1 MEIFKKLI
9 DSNKL
14 KVYNKYKELQIYSVI
29 FLLGVGSTLGYKMI
43 EEHIQQQKKVSI
55 KEPFYKKPDFIR
67 EVKFEKQM
75 LPHLETRQEIIEKAQ
90 DKYLHI
96 KVEEVK
102 KNKQKS
108 KLKENT
114 KRELSF
120 KPKQKTQKRPHE
132 QNQAIKMEATA
143 YVPFCDTGCIGTTKT
158 GYDVSNTIY
167 YKGKRVIAVDPSV
180 IPLHSLV
187 KVSYNNDSFEAYA
200 IDTGGDIKGNRI
212 DLLVQSESIARDFG
226 RRNVDVSI
234 ITKGS

>member
-9 DSNKL
+9 DLNKL
-14 KVYNKYKELQIYSVI
+14 KVYNIYKEMKIYSVI
-29 FLLGVGSTLGYKMI
+29 FLLGVGSTLTYKSMND
-43 EEHIQQQKKVSI
+43 QLLQPNKDPI

-67 EVKFEKQM
+67 EVKFERQV

-90 DKYLHI
+90 DKYLHA
-96 KVEEVK
+96 KVKEVK
-102 KNKQKS
+102 KNTPKS
-108 KLKENT
+108 KLKESN
-114 KRELSF
+114 KR
-120 KPKQKTQKRPHE
+120 KVTAKVKQKTQRRPHK
-132 QNQAIKMEATA
+132 QNQVIKMAATA

-167 YKGKRVIAVDPSV
+167 YKGKRVIAVDPTV

-187 KVSYNNDSFEAYA
+187 RVSYNNNSFEAYA

>member
-55 KEPFYKKPDFIR
+55 KEPFYKKLNIWDFEFKS
-67 EVKFEKQM
+67 EV
-75 LPHLETRQEIIEKAQ
+75 LPHLKTSQEIINEAQ

-96 KVEEVK
+96 KVEEIK
-102 KNKQKS
+102 KKKHKNK
-108 KLKENT
+108 LKVSRENEE
-114 KRELSF
+114 KRYE
-120 KPKQKTQKRPHE
+120 QKTKKKPEE
-132 QNQAIKMEATA
+132 QAQVFSMVATA
-143 YVPFCDTGCIGTTKT
+143 YISFCDTGCIGTTKT

-167 YKGKRVIAVDPSV
+167 YRGKRVIAVDPSL
-180 IPLHSLV
+180 IPLNSLV
-187 KVSYNNDSFEAYA
+187 RVSYGSNSFEAYA

-212 DLLVQSESIARDFG
+212 DVLVGTESIAKDFG
-226 RRNVDVSI
+226 RKNVKV
-234 ITKGS
+234 TVLKKGR

>member
-1 MEIFKKLI
+1 MEIFKKLM

-14 KVYNKYKELQIYSVI
+14 KAYNKYRELQIYSVI
-29 FLLGVGSTLGYKMI
+29 FLLGVGSTLGCKTI

-55 KEPFYKKPDFIR
+55 KEPFYTNPDFIH
-67 EVKFEKQM
+67 EVKFKRQV

-102 KNKQKS
+102 KSTLKS
-108 KLKENT
+108 KLKE
-114 KRELSF
+114 KRKKKVSA
-120 KPKQKTQKRPHE
+120 KVKQQTQKRPQE
-132 QNQAIKMEATA
+132 QNQVIKMEATA

-187 KVSYNNDSFEAYA
+187 KVSYNHNSFEAYA
-200 IDTGGDIKGNRI
+200 IDTGGDIKGKRI

>member
-1 MEIFKKLI
+1 
-9 DSNKL
+9 
-14 KVYNKYKELQIYSVI
+14 
-29 FLLGVGSTLGYKMI
+29 
-43 EEHIQQQKKVSI
+43 
-55 KEPFYKKPDFIR
+55 
-67 EVKFEKQM
+67 
-75 LPHLETRQEIIEKAQ
+75 
-90 DKYLHI
+90 
-96 KVEEVK
+96 
-102 KNKQKS
+102 
-108 KLKENT
+108 
-114 KRELSF
+114 
-120 KPKQKTQKRPHE
+120 
-132 QNQAIKMEATA
+132 MEATA

-212 DLLVQSESIARDFG
+212 DLLVQTESIARNFG

>member
-1 MEIFKKLI
+1 MEIFKKLM

-14 KVYNKYKELQIYSVI
+14 KVYNKYRELQIYSVI
-29 FLLGVGSTLGYKMI
+29 FLLGVGSTLGYKTI

-67 EVKFEKQM
+67 EVKFERQA
-75 LPHLETRQEIIEKAQ
+75 LPHLETGQEIIEKAQ

-96 KVEEVK
+96 QVEEVK
-102 KNKQKS
+102 KNTPKS
-108 KLKENT
+108 KLKEHR
-114 KRELSF
+114 K
-120 KPKQKTQKRPHE
+120 KKVAAKVKQKTQKRPQK
-132 QNQAIKMEATA
+132 QNQVIKMEATA

-167 YKGKRVIAVDPSV
+167 YKGKRVIAVDPTV

-187 KVSYNNDSFEAYA
+187 RVSYNNNSFEAYA

-212 DLLVQSESIARDFG
+212 DLLVQTESIARDFG